1 MSGSKNPSN
10 KLKIK
15 VKMKKQILLA
25 LTTILLSA
33 QAFAAQVKVN
43 VHAKGDKEKSIAVVV
58 EGQQYAFKL
67 NEEKKGSVTI
77 DIEKP
82 TWAHFSY
89 MGDAFWMMLYLTPGN
104 DVSIDLDVTGSMTGM
119 PRKLSFPVSVECRDG
134 GLTDFMVKYQRETS
148 QTAIAPFVAGD
159 LGLSGKDKA
168 TRFDDMLNFYRDE
181 INKTGI
187 AEEYK
192 TAVNGFIKYQVAFS
206 YVSFLFGRDRDQ
218 PIVLDD
224 DYFQK
229 LESLIEEVPEM
240 MGMKNYHEFLR
251 YAMLYKNN
259 GGDISSIK
267 FYTKAAKEM
276 TQFKNPSIKLQPM
289 SIYVQEGITR
299 FGAKGTEE
307 LQKIFLEQ
315 ANDPRANKW
324 VESLVAQY
332 SALDKGAPS
341 PTFNYEDVNGKMVSL
356 ESLKGKYV
364 YIDMWATWCGP
375 CKAEIPHLAKLEH
388 DYANKNIHFV
398 SISND
403 APKDKEKWKTVV
415 QEKNMGG
422 IQLFANG
429 DQEFGRAYKV
439 KGIPRFILIDKEG
452 NIVASEATRPSDPKT
467 RELFDSLEGM

>member
-1 MSGSKNPSN
+1 
-10 KLKIK
+10 
-15 VKMKKQILLA
+15 MKKQILLA

-43 VHAKGDKEKSIAVVV
+43 VHAKGDKGKSIAVVV

-89 MGDAFWMMLYLTPGN
+89 MGDAFWVMLYLSPGN
-104 DVSIDLDVTGSMTGM
+104 DVNIDLDVTGSMTGM
-119 PRKLSFPVSVECRDG
+119 PRKLSFPVSIECRDG

-148 QTAIAPFVAGD
+148 QTLMAPFKPEV
-159 LGLSGKDKA
+159 LSFSGKDQE
-168 TRFDDMLNFYRDE
+168 TRFDDMLNFYKDE

-187 AEEYK
+187 SDEYK
-192 TAVNGFIKYQVAFS
+192 TAVNGFIKYNLANA
-206 YVSFLFGRDRDQ
+206 YLSFIFEKVRNQ
-218 PIVLDD
+218 SVKLDD
-224 DYFQK
+224 DYYQK
-229 LESLIEEVPEM
+229 LESLIQEVP
-240 MGMKNYHEFLR
+240 GMIGMRNYHDFLR
-251 YAMLYKNN
+251 YAVLYKYNR
-259 GGDISSIK
+259 GDLKPIEY
-267 FYTKAAKEM
+267 YTKAAKEM
-276 TQFKNPSIKLQPM
+276 AQFKNPSIKLQPM
-289 SIYVQEGITR
+289 SIYVQECITR

-388 DYANKNIHFV
+388 DYVNKNIHFV

-415 QEKNMGG
+415 KEKNMGG

-452 NIVASEATRPSDPKT
+452 NIVASEAPRPSDPKT
-467 RELFDSLEGM
+467 RELFDSLEGI